1 MESVQQTESLNE
13 LLVLQRQVNRLIQ
26 KEDVLKKNL
35 ETVIETFLE
44 KNSRCGSKAGR
55 EDYWTHVSC
64 KDIWDLREAY
74 KAYKGEN

>member
-1 MESVQQTESLNE
+1 MDSEQQSESLND
-13 LLVLQRQVNRLIQ
+13 LLMLQKQVNRLIQ
-26 KEDVLKKNL
+26 KEDVLKRNF
-35 ETVIETFLE
+35 ESAIETFLE

-74 KAYKGEN
+74 RAYKGEK

>member
-1 MESVQQTESLNE
+1 MESEQQSESLNE
-13 LLVLQRQVNRLIQ
+13 LLLLQRQVNRLVQ
-26 KEDVLKKNL
+26 KEDVLKRNL
-35 ETVIETFLE
+35 ESAIETFLE

>member
-1 MESVQQTESLNE
+1 MKLKQQTESLSE

-35 ETVIETFLE
+35 ETAIETFLE
-44 KNSRCGSKAGR
+44 KNFPSGGKSDR

-74 KAYKGEN
+74 RAYKGEK

>member
-44 KNSRCGSKAGR
+44 KNFPGGGKSDR
-55 EDYWTHVSC
+55 EDYVTMVS
-64 KDIWDLREAY
+64 
-74 KAYKGEN
+74 